1 MVGSDPARF
10 SDSGRLRRHSV
21 WNDGRWP
28 CVKSFSVIMFLPLLL
43 SACLSTQRP
52 INLHELCSHNFPF
65 IQDLSATKPEI
76 TVRLSAND
84 NARLVYGSNDGR
96 ILIYRIGDPADATT
110 AYNLVL
116 AFDAS
121 EVLSDHSLLKMP

>member
-1 MVGSDPARF
+1 
-10 SDSGRLRRHSV
+10 
-21 WNDGRWP
+21 
-28 CVKSFSVIMFLPLLL
+28 MFLPLLL

-52 INLHELCSHNFPF
+52 TNLHELCSRNFPF

-96 ILIYRIGDPADATT
+96 ILIYWIGDPADAAM